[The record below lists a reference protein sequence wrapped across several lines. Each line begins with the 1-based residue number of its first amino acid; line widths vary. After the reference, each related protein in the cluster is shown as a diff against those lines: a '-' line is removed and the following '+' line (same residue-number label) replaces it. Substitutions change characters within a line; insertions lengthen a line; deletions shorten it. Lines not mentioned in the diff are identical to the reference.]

1 MTPRAGKV
9 NRRLKDIELPN
20 NLFSPHLDKIRTECV
35 ECGKRMETSLN
46 VLIKIMCQECINERT
61 IRRT

>member
-9 NRRLKDIELPN
+9 SKNLKDMILPDN
-20 NLFSPHLDKIRTECV
+20 MFNFDKIHTECV

-46 VLIKIMCQECINERT
+46 VLIKIMCQSCIDERT
-61 IRRT
+61 SRRT